1 MRTAVVR
8 SRCLTLCVQQGTTQ
22 HSKPTP
28 SVYRPLFRSDFIDVR
43 PVRKYIGR
51 SYTQHTFV
59 TVPRAAAASAV
70 VASLPPMLQAVL
82 SPAALAITI
91 LSTVVIS
98 TWASIRR
105 KTRLSEITAEPSA
118 FNRGVLS
125 RCPTINSPYQAWP
138 FLTNGHVETIFAS
151 KTRRSPP
158 VLYDRE
164 SFRTP
169 DGGTVHLDYHRVPSS
184 TVGSSLHLNSSMS
197 TLKLPALL
205 VQVCNIIPT
214 WSNLIYNIQF

>member
-8 SRCLTLCVQQGTTQ
+8 SRCLTHCVQQGTTQ

-59 TVPRAAAASAV
+59 TVPRAAAASAL
-70 VASLPPMLQAVL
+70 VASLPSMLQAVL

-98 TWASIRR
+98 TWASAKR

-205 VQVCNIIPT
+205 V
-214 WSNLIYNIQF
+214 